1 MSVVNEGGSPL
12 ELPRVTKTA
21 WKVLIA
27 TSLTNF
33 AVGLDMSMTN
43 VAIPDIQRSF
53 PSASTADLS
62 WAITFY
68 MVAYAG
74 FLIVSGRWADRF
86 GRLRVLNI
94 GFGCFVLGSAL
105 LTLMPTVSTLVAAR
119 GLIGIGAAMAA
130 PASLGLAVAAWPAER
145 RGTAV
150 AIWSST
156 LALSSAIGPIIGG
169 FAIELGSWRWAFA
182 LNVPIGIL
190 ALVWGARVLT
200 ESSRDPNASRP
211 DLTGSFLITAAT
223 AGLALVI
230 VQGGEWG
237 WLSLTVLGL
246 LASIIVAGTLLIRR
260 IATHPDPILPK
271 ALLTIR
277 SFRVANITIF
287 LFGLGFFSA
296 MLTMVLYL
304 TEIAGYSTVKT
315 GFGVSVLATAAFVTS
330 NVAGRLADRFGYRRV
345 AMPGMCLFV
354 FGCLWLTQRAGQ
366 DPTFFVDVFPGFVL
380 LGLGIGSG
388 PPILAAAAVSDV
400 NPENFS
406 VAGAIVQTARQ
417 LSGAIGVSVVV
428 TILGN
433 APSETSFRSAFLYL
447 GMVTGLAVVMASR
460 LPSLQNHKD

>member
-1 MSVVNEGGSPL
+1 M
-12 ELPRVTKTA
+12 
-21 WKVLIA
+21 
-27 TSLTNF
+27 
-33 AVGLDMSMTN
+33 
-43 VAIPDIQRSF
+43 
-53 PSASTADLS
+53 
-62 WAITFY
+62 
-68 MVAYAG
+68 
-74 FLIVSGRWADRF
+74 
-86 GRLRVLNI
+86 NI
-94 GFGCFVLGSAL
+94 
-105 LTLMPTVSTLVAAR
+105 
-119 GLIGIGAAMAA
+119 
-130 PASLGLAVAAWPAER
+130 
-145 RGTAV
+145 
-150 AIWSST
+150 
-156 LALSSAIGPIIGG
+156 
-169 FAIELGSWRWAFA
+169 
-182 LNVPIGIL
+182 PIGIL
-190 ALVWGARVLT
+190 ALVWGTRVLT

-211 DLTGSFLITAAT
+211 DITGSFLITAAT

-237 WLSLTVLGL
+237 WLSLPVLGL

-271 ALLTIR
+271 TLLTIR
-277 SFRVANITIF
+277 SFRAANIAIF

-296 MLTMVLYL
+296 MLTIVLYL
-304 TEIAGYSTVKT
+304 TQIVGYSTVKT
-315 GFGVSVLATAAFVTS
+315 GFGVSVLATAAFASS

-354 FGCLWLTQRAGQ
+354 LGCLWLAQRAGQ
-366 DPTFFVDVFPGFVL
+366 HPTFFVDVFPGFVL